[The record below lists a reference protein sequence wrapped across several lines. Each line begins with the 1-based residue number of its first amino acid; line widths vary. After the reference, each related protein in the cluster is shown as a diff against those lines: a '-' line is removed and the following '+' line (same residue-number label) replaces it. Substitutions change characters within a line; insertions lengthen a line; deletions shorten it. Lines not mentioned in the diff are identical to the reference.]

1 MKYKITLPKQIN
13 KILEMIEKSGEEAY
27 LIGGCVRDAF
37 LGISPQDFDITTS
50 AKPEKIKEIFR
61 GENIIETGIKHGTV
75 TVLYKGTAAEITTYR
90 TESGYSDGRHPDSV
104 SFTSSLFDDTSRR
117 DFTINAIAY
126 NDNTGPV
133 DFHGGIQDIK
143 NKIIR
148 CVGIPEKRFEED
160 ALRILRTIRF
170 ASVLDFD
177 IEKRTS
183 DAIHSMSELL
193 NKISAERVAS
203 EFSKLICGKAAKKIL
218 LEYSDVISVIIPE
231 LIPSIGF
238 DQKNYHHIY
247 DVYTH
252 SVVALNYVRPC
263 LTLRLSALL
272 HDCGKPACFT
282 VDENGVGHFSG
293 HPEISA
299 ELSDTILRRLKFDN
313 ETRNLIVTLV
323 KNHDRQIEATEKAV
337 KRAMGKITPE
347 TFFLLIELKRADNMA
362 QAPQYRQ
369 RLLLCNRLEQIA
381 NKILEDKECID
392 RKSLAINGHDL
403 INIGINDGKTIGLI
417 LEALLDEV
425 IEQKIENQRSSLLE
439 RTVQISKNLGKDYR
453 TQ

>member
-1 MKYKITLPKQIN
+1 MRRSVYFSKQIQ
-13 KILEMIEKSGEEAY
+13 KILSKIEKHGEEAY

-50 AKPEKIKEIFR
+50 ATPEQIKEIFR
-61 GENIIETGIKHGTV
+61 GEKIIETGIKHGTV
-75 TVLYKGTAAEITTYR
+75 TVLYEGTAAEITTFR
-90 TESGYSDGRHPDSV
+90 TEAGYSDGRRPDSV

-148 CVGIPEKRFEED
+148 CVGIPEKRFGED
-160 ALRILRTIRF
+160 ALRILRAIRF

-183 DAIHSMSELL
+183 DAIHSMPELL
-193 NKISAERVAS
+193 YKISAERIAS

-252 SVVALNYVRPC
+252 SVVALDYVRP
-263 LTLRLSALL
+263 
-272 HDCGKPACFT
+272 
-282 VDENGVGHFSG
+282 
-293 HPEISA
+293 
-299 ELSDTILRRLKFDN
+299 
-313 ETRNLIVTLV
+313 
-323 KNHDRQIEATEKAV
+323 
-337 KRAMGKITPE
+337 
-347 TFFLLIELKRADNMA
+347 
-362 QAPQYRQ
+362 
-369 RLLLCNRLEQIA
+369 
-381 NKILEDKECID
+381 
-392 RKSLAINGHDL
+392 
-403 INIGINDGKTIGLI
+403 
-417 LEALLDEV
+417 
-425 IEQKIENQRSSLLE
+425 
-439 RTVQISKNLGKDYR
+439 
-453 TQ
+453 

>member
-1 MKYKITLPKQIN
+1 MRRSVYFSKQIQ
-13 KILEMIEKSGEEAY
+13 KILSKIEKHGEEAY

-50 AKPEKIKEIFR
+50 ATPEQIKEIFR
-61 GENIIETGIKHGTV
+61 GEKIIETGIKHGTV
-75 TVLYKGTAAEITTYR
+75 TVLYEGTAAEITTFR
-90 TESGYSDGRHPDSV
+90 TEAGYSDGRRPDSV

-148 CVGIPEKRFEED
+148 CVGIPEKRFGED
-160 ALRILRTIRF
+160 ALRILRAIRF

-183 DAIHSMSELL
+183 DAIHSMPELL
-193 NKISAERVAS
+193 YKISAERIAS

-252 SVVALNYVRPC
+252 SVVALDYVRPC
-263 LTLRLSALL
+263 ITLRLSALL

-293 HPEISA
+293 HPEVSA

-337 KRAMGKITPE
+337 KRAMGKLTPE
-347 TFFLLIELKRADNMA
+347 VFFLLIELKRADNMA

-369 RLLLCNRLEQIA
+369 RLLLCDRLEQTA
-381 NKILEDKECID
+381 NKILKDKECID
-392 RKSLAINGHDL
+392 RKSLSVNGHDL
-403 INIGINDGKTIGLI
+403 INIGIKDGKTIGLI

-425 IEQKIENQRSSLLE
+425 IEQKIENQRSPLLD
-439 RTVQISKNLGKDYR
+439 RAVQISKNLEKDYR

>member
-50 AKPEKIKEIFR
+50 ATPEQIKEIFR
-61 GENIIETGIKHGTV
+61 GEKIIETGIKHGTV
-75 TVLYKGTAAEITTYR
+75 TVLYEGTTAEITTFR
-90 TESGYSDGRHPDSV
+90 TEAGYSDGRRPDSV

-148 CVGIPEKRFEED
+148 CVGIPEKRFGED
-160 ALRILRTIRF
+160 ALRILRAIRF

-193 NKISAERVAS
+193 YKISAERIAS

-252 SVVALNYVRPC
+252 SVVALDYVRPC
-263 LTLRLSALL
+263 ITLRLSALL

-293 HPEISA
+293 HPEVSA

-337 KRAMGKITPE
+337 KRAMGKLTPE
-347 TFFLLIELKRADNMA
+347 VFFLLIELKRADNIA

-369 RLLLCNRLEQIA
+369 RLLLCDRLEQTA
-381 NKILEDKECID
+381 NKTLKDKECID
-392 RKSLAINGHDL
+392 RKSLSVYRNKRRK
-403 INIGINDGKTIGLI
+403 NY
-417 LEALLDEV
+417 
-425 IEQKIENQRSSLLE
+425 RSDSGGA
-439 RTVQISKNLGKDYR
+439 S
-453 TQ
+453 

>member
-1 MKYKITLPKQIN
+1 MRRSVYFSKQIQ
-13 KILEMIEKSGEEAY
+13 KILSKIEKHGEEAY

-50 AKPEKIKEIFR
+50 ATPEQIKEIFR
-61 GENIIETGIKHGTV
+61 GEKIIETGIKHGTV
-75 TVLYKGTAAEITTYR
+75 TVLYEGTEAEITTFR
-90 TESGYSDGRHPDSV
+90 TEAGYSDGRRPDSV

-148 CVGIPEKRFEED
+148 CVGIPEKRFGED
-160 ALRILRTIRF
+160 ALRILRAIRF

-193 NKISAERVAS
+193 YKISAERIAS

-252 SVVALNYVRPC
+252 SVVALDYVRPC
-263 LTLRLSALL
+263 ITLRLSALL

-293 HPEISA
+293 HPEVSA

-313 ETRNLIVTLV
+313 ETRNLIVTLI

-337 KRAMGKITPE
+337 KRAMGKLTPE
-347 TFFLLIELKRADNMA
+347 VFFLLIELKRADNMA

-369 RLLLCNRLEQIA
+369 RLLLCDRLEQTA
-381 NKILEDKECID
+381 NKILKDKECID
-392 RKSLAINGHDL
+392 RKSLAVNGHDL
-403 INIGINDGKTIGLI
+403 INIGIKDGKTIGLI

-425 IEQKIENQRSSLLE
+425 IEQKIENQRSPLLD
-439 RTVQISKNLGKDYR
+439 RAVQISKNLDKDYR

>member
-50 AKPEKIKEIFR
+50 ATPEQIKEIFR
-61 GENIIETGIKHGTV
+61 GEKIIETGIKHGTV
-75 TVLYKGTAAEITTYR
+75 TVLYEGTTAEITTFR
-90 TESGYSDGRHPDSV
+90 TEAGYSDGRRPDSV

-148 CVGIPEKRFEED
+148 CVGIPEKRFGED
-160 ALRILRTIRF
+160 ALRILRAIRF

-193 NKISAERVAS
+193 YKISAERIAS

-252 SVVALNYVRPC
+252 SVVALDYVRPC
-263 LTLRLSALL
+263 ITLRLSALL

-293 HPEISA
+293 HPEVSA

-337 KRAMGKITPE
+337 KRAMGKLTPE
-347 TFFLLIELKRADNMA
+347 VFFLLIELKRADNIA

-369 RLLLCNRLEQIA
+369 RLLLCDRLEQTA
-381 NKILEDKECID
+381 NKILKDKECIY
-392 RKSLAINGHDL
+392 RKSLSVNGHDL
-403 INIGINDGKTIGLI
+403 INIGIKDGKTIGLI

-425 IEQKIENQRSSLLE
+425 IEQKIENQRSPLLD
-439 RTVQISKNLGKDYR
+439 RAVQISKNLEKDYR